1 MPQQL
6 TTENIHS
13 ATIQLLDY
21 CKKNNWAGF
30 DPYDAL
36 NSRVFGALPFLN
48 NKLCRLVLTQ
58 GMKRSPV
65 NLRPLFQVPKEQN
78 PKALGLFVSA
88 LIRLQGINC
97 FDATPD
103 IPALIKRLIELRS
116 PNQPNYCW
124 GYHFDW
130 QGRHNLTPK
139 FSPNIVCTT
148 FAANAF
154 LDAYE
159 SYSKAEY
166 LDIALSASRF
176 LLSGLNISQEDTG
189 LCFSYTPLDQTRV
202 HNANLLGAA
211 LLARLHKVTGEEKL
225 LDFASRAVSYSASR
239 QNSDGSW
246 FYGEQD
252 TQQWIDNFHTGFNL
266 VALDAFCRYT
276 GSKEYR
282 NNIEK
287 GYAFFKANFFTPE
300 SIPKYFHNCTYPIDI
315 HAVAQSVI
323 TLTALKDIDNDA
335 MQLAES
341 VLQWAFKN
349 MRSTEGYFYYQ
360 QGRFLRNRISYMRWS
375 QAWMLY
381 AMAFLMSSL
390 SEEKNK

>member
-1 MPQQL
+1 MQNL
-6 TTENIHS
+6 IHQ
-13 ATIQLLDY
+13 AIIQLLDY
-21 CKKNNWAGF
+21 CTKNNWAGF

-36 NSRVFGALPFLN
+36 NSRVFKALPFLN

-65 NLRPLFQVPKEQN
+65 NFRPLFLVPKEQN

-88 LIRLQGINC
+88 LIRLQSIN
-97 FDATPD
+97 FSDVTRD
-103 IPALIKRLIELRS
+103 IAALIKKIIELRS
-116 PNQPNYCW
+116 PNQPHYCW

-130 QGRHNLTPK
+130 QGRHSLTPK
-139 FSPNIVCTT
+139 FSPNIICTT

-159 SYSKAEY
+159 AYSKAEY
-166 LDIALSASRF
+166 LDIAVSASRF
-176 LLSGLNISQEDTG
+176 LLSGLNISREDNG
-189 LCFSYTPLDQTRV
+189 LCFSYTPLDQAKV

-211 LLARLHKVTGEEKL
+211 LLARLYKATGEQKF
-225 LDFASRAVSYSASR
+225 LDFASQAVSYSASR

-246 FYGEQD
+246 FYGEHD
-252 TQQWIDNFHTGFNL
+252 TQQWIDNFHTGYNL

-282 NNIEK
+282 GNIAR
-287 GYAFFKANFFTPE
+287 GYAFFRDNFFTPE
-300 SIPKYFHNCTYPIDI
+300 SIPKYFHNRIYPIDI

-323 TLTALKDIDNDA
+323 TLTALKDIDKDA
-335 MQLAES
+335 MQLTDS
-341 VLQWAFKN
+341 ILQWAFKN
-349 MRSTEGYFYYQ
+349 MRSNKGYFYYQ
-360 QGRFLRNRISYMRWS
+360 QGRFLKNRISYMRWS

-381 AMAFLMSSL
+381 ALTCL
-390 SEEKNK
+390 QKTLLEEKKISHVE